1 MDLMSKN
8 CLFPEHKSWIDPP
21 PPLLI
26 VLSWILKKKS
36 VFYPIHL
43 ALTCSRDVFIY
54 CVATRV
60 RLPDFWFHVFV

>member
-8 CLFPEHKSWIDPP
+8 CLFPEHKSWIDFPP
-21 PPLLI
+21 STNCFI
-26 VLSWILKKKS
+26 VNFLKKS

-54 CVATRV
+54 CVAIRV